1 MSKKIKFSKISIVV
15 FLTALIW
22 VWADLAQDERLELTN
37 VVTVTVA
44 RPDDPNLWVSIQEH
58 RDDSSVSLRSS
69 LLVDT
74 VVLKG
79 PASRVADVERMKNK
93 GTLDLDLFL
102 APEPMGLTEEG
113 VRTLEML
120 SFLKQS
126 DEIRQLGLTVESCEP
141 RALTV
146 QVRRLAVTDVAVET
160 FDEKGNPVRAETIE
174 PERVNV
180 RVPSEGMFVA
190 RVRLTAEERRQ
201 ARETPVEK
209 TAFIELPDGQ
219 RKDALQT
226 VRIKLAPAQE
236 VLKGYSVSATLGF
249 CMSQNLQGK
258 YRVELREDPTGNP
271 VLIQAT
277 PLAYQAY
284 DTASFHMILYINDSD
299 RQATDFITR
308 PVVFSFPEEYVRR
321 NEIKADQSPPE
332 VQFRLVPAQTEA
344 AGGSGI

>member
-22 VWADLAQDERLELTN
+22 VWADLAQDERMELAN

-44 RPDDPNLWVSIQEH
+44 RPGDPNLWVSIQTDE
-58 RDDSSVSLRSS
+58 STLRSS
-69 LLVDT
+69 LVVDT

-79 PASRVADVERMKNK
+79 PASRVAEVERMKNK
-93 GTLDLDLFL
+93 GALDLDLFL
-102 APEPMGLTEEG
+102 VPEQMGLTEEG
-113 VRTLEML
+113 VRTLDTL

-126 DEIRQLGLTVESCEP
+126 DEIRQLGLTVETCEP

-146 QVRRLAVTDVAVET
+146 QVHKLAIEDVAVET
-160 FDEKGNPVRAETIE
+160 IDEKGNPIQVETIE
-174 PERVNV
+174 PARVDV
-180 RVPSEGMFVA
+180 RVPPAGMFVA

-201 ARETPVEK
+201 AREAPVEK

-219 RKDALQT
+219 RKDALQK
-226 VRIKLAPAQE
+226 VAIKLAPAQD
-236 VLKGYSVSATLGF
+236 VLKEYSVSATLGF

-258 YRVELREDPTGNP
+258 YSVELREDPTGNP

-284 DTASFHMILYINDSD
+284 DGASFHMVLYINDSD
-299 RQATDFITR
+299 RQATDFIAR

-321 NEIKADQSPPE
+321 NEIKADQSPPQ
-332 VQFRLVPAQTEA
+332 VQFRLVPAQAEPA
-344 AGGSGI
+344 AGSGM